1 MPSIKRDT
9 YDKRV
14 NLPEDKTKLNGHV
27 PNNRASKY
35 MKQKLRELITWK
47 TGKQQRKNKTI
58 NWFFENRQ

>member
-35 MKQKLRELITWK
+35 MKLKLRELITWK
-47 TGKQQRKNKTI
+47 TGKQQRK
-58 NWFFENRQ
+58 